1 MREKGERFGAL
12 AGILAIVLW
21 ILGLVVVNSFSD
33 KIPHNPT
40 DSQLLTWVKGNTNSI
55 LLGGWRWMV
64 GCIVFVWFA
73 NVLRS
78 RLAAREGGVT
88 PYATLTFG
96 GAIAAA
102 AFGMLTMAGDVGA
115 AINKDDI
122 SAATAG
128 TLHNS
133 GDMFFVAAELMLILF
148 FVGAAVASLR
158 TALLPKW
165 WAWLAILIAIVLV
178 IGPIGW
184 AALIFGTPIWTLG
197 TTFLLLRPER
207 RGQSIPAASPA

>member
-1 MREKGERFGAL
+1 
-12 AGILAIVLW
+12 VL
-21 ILGLVVVNSFSD
+21 
-33 KIPHNPT
+33 
-40 DSQLLTWVKGNTNSI
+40 
-55 LLGGWRWMV
+55 
-64 GCIVFVWFA
+64 
-73 NVLRS
+73 
-78 RLAAREGGVT
+78 
-88 PYATLTFG
+88 PYATLMFA
-96 GAIAAA
+96 GAVAAA

-128 TLHNS
+128 TLHTS

-148 FVGAAVASLR
+148 FVGAAVAALR

-165 WAWLAILIAIVLV
+165 WAWFAILIAVVLV

-197 TTFLLLRPER
+197 TVFFLLRRERQPE
-207 RGQSIPAASPA
+207 PMAAASPA